1 MRKRGGEWLSV
12 LRVLFLPLF
21 LPLFLALFFPQLLL
35 DDDGFFRE
43 LFGCEVCGLE
53 ELVEVAEVLKVLEVL
68 AVLPPPSNLPM
79 LMGFAVDGLDM
90 LKLDNRSKRLEIV
103 DWPPRPSLP

>member
-1 MRKRGGEWLSV
+1 M

-21 LPLFLALFFPQLLL
+21 LPLFLVLFFPQLLL

-53 ELVEVAEVLKVLEVL
+53 ELVEVVEVLKVLV
-68 AVLPPPSNLPM
+68 VLPPPSNLPM
-79 LMGFAVDGLDM
+79 LMGFAVDGRDM
-90 LKLDNRSKRLEIV
+90 LKLGMTR
-103 DWPPRPSLP
+103 